1 MKINT
6 LNCII
11 AIFLGGVVA
20 SMIPER
26 YVSKISITEIVISL
40 IFGIVVLSILLVKYS
55 ELINKINSEVR

>member
-11 AIFLGGVVA
+11 TIFLGGVVA

-26 YVSKISITEIVISL
+26 YVSKISITEIVIAL
-40 IFGIVVLSILLVKYS
+40 MFGIVVLGISLAKYS
-55 ELINKINSEVR
+55 ELVNKIR